1 MLATQGVAAA
11 GLLSDAMAVSTDL
24 MAACSLVTFMALQIP
39 FFIVHTPNSPS
50 GMLPLSPLQVMCGN
64 LARSYPKFGPYAE
77 AALLPGTWVSF
88 ALRPYLV
95 CLHTHGLRSNLCE
108 REASH
113 LSDVAR
119 LHKRTNLPRLVATIE
134 AASFEER
141 PALTYGSSLIVL
153 SSVFSLITT
162 IKTALVGYAL
172 LVYGIFKGGHD
183 PMPPLV
189 LTAFLVVYTV
199 LGLGEKK
206 QARAGQPQQQQQQ
219 GAQANRQQQGVKAG
233 RSPGGRSSGAK
244 KHA

>member
-1 MLATQGVAAA
+1 
-11 GLLSDAMAVSTDL
+11 
-24 MAACSLVTFMALQIP
+24 
-39 FFIVHTPNSPS
+39 
-50 GMLPLSPLQVMCGN
+50 
-64 LARSYPKFGPYAE
+64 
-77 AALLPGTWVSF
+77 
-88 ALRPYLV
+88 
-95 CLHTHGLRSNLCE
+95 
-108 REASH
+108 
-113 LSDVAR
+113 
-119 LHKRTNLPRLVATIE
+119 
-134 AASFEER
+134 
-141 PALTYGSSLIVL
+141 
-153 SSVFSLITT
+153 VFSLITT